1 MNQYS
6 YIDFKFEQGKCQP
19 LCIVLS
25 ASELQAEL
33 ACSRKQ
39 LLKGDVVPTGFLS
52 LLSVLEMLFIST
64 SAW

>member
-39 LLKGDVVPTGFLS
+39 LLKGDVVPTV
-52 LLSVLEMLFIST
+52 SVTAICFGDALH
-64 SAW
+64 